1 MKILKPKFIFYAFFA
16 LFFITYNANATIN
29 PPFSNIIVKDSPKTY
44 SSVKFQD
51 IQGNLVDLKNYSGNL
66 VILNF
71 WATWCAPCREEMP
84 SLDNLQTNKRI
95 KKLKIFPINMEKK
108 NIDKSIKF
116 FSSVDIKNL
125 SIYFDP
131 EFKLS
136 GILSLRGIPTTIFFD
151 RHGKEFARAMGLIDF
166 KDKNFI
172 EWLLQYN

>member
-1 MKILKPKFIFYAFFA
+1 MRRF
-16 LFFITYNANATIN
+16 
-29 PPFSNIIVKDSPKTY
+29 IIVSLFLLSILSAQDRVPNLRLKMLNGKHAKLYDFLKDGPM
-44 SSVKFQD
+44 
-51 IQGNLVDLKNYSGNL
+51 
-66 VILNF
+66 VIDF

-151 RHGKEFARAMGLIDF
+151 RHGKEFARAMGSIDF
-166 KDKNFI
+166 NDKKFI